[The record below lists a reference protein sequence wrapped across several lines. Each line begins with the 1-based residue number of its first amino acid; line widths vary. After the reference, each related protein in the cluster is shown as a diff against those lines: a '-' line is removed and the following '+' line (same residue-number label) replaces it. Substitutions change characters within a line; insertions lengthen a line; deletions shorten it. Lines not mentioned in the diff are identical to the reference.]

1 MYDVIFDEKSLEY
14 LEKLEKKVRKRI
26 FEKII
31 STKEHPFRYFERL
44 SGRNEFKLRVGDYRI
59 IADID
64 EFSEKIYI
72 LVIGHRKNIYKNL

>member
-31 STKEHPFRYFERL
+31 STKEHPFRYFEL
-44 SGRNEFKLRVGDYRI
+44 
-59 IADID
+59 
-64 EFSEKIYI
+64 IYQ
-72 LVIGHRKNIYKNL
+72 NLKDCLKVLC